1 MKVCLLAW
9 GSLFFAAS
17 SPASLPAS
25 SPASLSASP
34 LASSP
39 ASPIEDSA
47 YLRVITERAGKIVAT
62 LGITDST
69 AFFRIRT
76 LIANQYR
83 ALNAIYTDRDLQL
96 SAIKSR
102 QPAPDKQ
109 TMDSTRGHIEADVAG
124 KLRQLHDAYL
134 AKLGKELSPQQVD
147 KVKDGMTYNVL
158 EVTYHAYQE
167 ELPNLTTQQKTRI
180 LADLTEAREF
190 AMDAES
196 SEKKHQW
203 FGKYKGR
210 INNYL
215 SGEGIDMKKA
225 GEDWRRRTAKP

>member
-9 GSLFFAAS
+9 GSLFFATVSMAS
-17 SPASLPAS
+17 TPPS
-25 SPASLSASP
+25 
-34 LASSP
+34 
-39 ASPIEDSA
+39 EDST
-47 YLRVITERAGKIVAT
+47 YIRMITERAGKITAT

-69 AFFRIRT
+69 LFFHIRT
-76 LIANQYR
+76 LIADQYR
-83 ALNAIYTDRDLQL
+83 ALNAIYADRDLRL
-96 SAIKSR
+96 AAIKSR

-109 TMDSTRGHIEADVAG
+109 TMDSSRSSMETELAA

-134 AKLGKELSPQQVD
+134 GRLGKELSPQQVD

-158 EVTYHAYQE
+158 EVTYRAYQE
-167 ELPNLTTQQKTRI
+167 ELPDLTAKQKATI

-225 GEDWRRRTAKP
+225 GEEWRRRIAEKNKASSPASSTDHK